1 VPKRRKSS
9 EPLLAVCSALAPKGI
24 ERQLEGLGK
33 QCPAAV
39 AKGRVR
45 RVGAGE
51 REIFGSEAPE
61 KGVRPIVLA
70 KMPGGEM
77 QGQWQAAER
86 LRQNGPALLARAF
99 RAQLSSK
106 LLQCSRCV
114 EGTEDDLGPT
124 GAGAE
129 PAQPSADHQCA
140 ARQ

>member
-1 VPKRRKSS
+1 
-9 EPLLAVCSALAPKGI
+9 LLTICSALAPKRG
-24 ERQLEGLGK
+24 ERQIEGLGK
-33 QCPAAV
+33 QRSAAA

-45 RVGAGE
+45 RIGTCE
-51 REIFGSEAPE
+51 RKIFRSEAPE
-61 KGVRPIVLA
+61 KGLRPVVLA
-70 KMPGGEM
+70 KMPGGKM

-86 LRQNGPALLARAF
+86 LCQNGPALLARAF

-106 LLQCSRCV
+106 LLQRGRCV